1 MLADTA
7 APPPHRPFDGVL
19 FDIDDTLVDT
29 RHAFAQAVGAVAR
42 VWLPHLPEERHPEA
56 VALWR
61 GDPNGH
67 FRSYIRGELDFE
79 TQRRRRADDLQAE
92 FGGALLDDTRYAE
105 WLQVFWDTF
114 TASLVAHADARPV
127 LERLR
132 IAGTTIG
139 ALTNAD
145 ATQQTAKLARTGL
158 GDVPVLVG
166 IDTLGVGKPDPRV
179 FAEACRRLGTQPE
192 RTAYVGDEL
201 EVDAL
206 GAVGAGLVG
215 VWLDRPGVRRG
226 GDWVEDEA
234 TAWSAGALVI
244 RGLDELTSLLGV
256 DQPV

>member
-1 MLADTA
+1 M
-7 APPPHRPFDGVL
+7 DGVL

-42 VWLPHLPEERHPEA
+42 VWLPDLPEERHHEA

-92 FGGALLDDTRYAE
+92 FGGAALDDTRYAQ
-105 WLQVFWDTF
+105 WLEVFWGSF
-114 TASLVAHADARPV
+114 TASLLAHRDVRPV
-127 LERLR
+127 VDRLR
-132 IAGTTIG
+132 TAGMSVG

-145 ATQQTAKLARTGL
+145 ATQQAAKLARTGL

-166 IDTLGVGKPDPRV
+166 IDTLGFGKPDPRV
-179 FAEACRRLGTQPE
+179 FAEACRRLGTRPA

-206 GAVGAGLVG
+206 GAVSAGMVG
-215 VWLDRPGVRRG
+215 VWLDRPDTRRG
-226 GDWVEDEA
+226 GSWAEDDDMARE
-234 TAWSAGALVI
+234 AGACVI
-244 RGLDELTSLLGV
+244 RGLEELTSLLGM
-256 DQPV
+256 DLPV